1 MKVEGGLFLGG
12 AVFYAII
19 AVIYSVM
26 SGDVIGTTALALT
39 GGLSLIIGFY
49 VWATGRRIGVRP
61 EDRLDAEVEEADS
74 DYGFFSPHSWWPL
87 PVAVGTWLT
96 FMGLVFATWI
106 VVLGITVLLISV
118 FGWLFEYQRGDFV
131 Q

>member
-96 FMGLVFATWI
+96 FLGLVFATWI